1 MLPPRVALGTMH
13 GKAAV
18 IAPPFSALGIMIE
31 VPEGLDTDR
40 FGTFSGEVSRV
51 GTMEQAA
58 RAKALA
64 AMEHTGLRVG
74 LASEGAYGPHPV
86 VPFLAIGQEILLWHE
101 ADTGREIVEMLRDD
115 RPTYDQALVASVD
128 EARVFLA
135 RTDLPR
141 VAVVV
146 AGEGASRPVAKG
158 LTDPRAVERA
168 VAEAI
173 ALSDSGRARVLTDM
187 RAHLNPRRMEVI
199 GDLARRLA
207 ARLAYPC
214 PACRAPGWGRLRLEA
229 GLPCGDCG
237 TPTGMV
243 RAEILGC
250 TACGAETAQ
259 PFPGAP
265 DWADPGHCP
274 MCNP

>member
-18 IAPPFSALGIMIE
+18 IAPPFSALGVVIE

-40 FGTFSGEVSRV
+40 FGTFSGEVARV

-58 RAKALA
+58 RAKARA
-64 AMEHTGLRVG
+64 AIDQTGLRVG

-86 VPFLAIGQEILLWHE
+86 VPFLAIGQEMLLWHE

-115 RPTYDQALVASVD
+115 RPTYDQALVASVE
-128 EARVFLA
+128 EARSFLA
-135 RTDLPR
+135 RIAFPL

-146 AGEGASRPVAKG
+146 ATEGASRPVAKG
-158 LTDPRAVERA
+158 LTDPRVVEEA

-173 ALSDSGRARVLTDM
+173 ARSESGRARLVTDM
-187 RAHLNPRRMEVI
+187 RAHLNPRRMDVI

-207 ARLAYPC
+207 ARLACPC
-214 PACRAPGWGRLRLEA
+214 PACGAPGWGRLRLEA

-237 TPTGMV
+237 TATGLI
-243 RAEILGC
+243 RDEILGC
-250 TACGAETAQ
+250 TACGAEAAQ
-259 PFPGAP
+259 SFPGAA

-274 MCNP
+274 ICNP